1 MSGIETAAMA
11 RNVRLYPWYTAAFNC
26 FAWMPV
32 FFLYFNQHMTVEHVL
47 RLEALYYLATV
58 VLEVPSGY
66 FSDVVGRRRTL
77 LISSVALVGAY
88 ALFVMG
94 QTFLVFAVA
103 QLLLATAMAFNSG
116 TDTSF
121 HYDSLV
127 ALECAEEFGH
137 REAVAMRSGLLANA
151 VAALLGGAVG
161 LFALRGAYVLSLA
174 ASLVTL
180 SVVCAFR
187 EPRRVARPGVSRPG
201 FLQQLQ
207 DCVTAARQP
216 LLAWLF
222 AAVILM
228 FVLIHVPYEFYQPYL
243 SLLET
248 RLAFPVNS
256 TPLAAGI
263 CAALST
269 LSAAWVAGRS
279 IHLRDRLGITQVV
292 LLAIGMQIVLIALM
306 GLVLHVAIASLF
318 LLRNSPWAMMRA
330 PLNAAIAPQ
339 VSQTQLA
346 TYLSLQSFAGRLAFA
361 GVLFG
366 LSHGVGMTSPPDWG
380 SLAFLLRVCTVL
392 GLGGLGVLLV
402 TMRRGGATGV

>member
-1 MSGIETAAMA
+1 MRDVETAVMA

-66 FSDVVGRRRTL
+66 FSDIVGRRRTL

-88 ALFVMG
+88 TLFVMG
-94 QTFLVFAVA
+94 QTFLLFAVA
-103 QLLLATAMAFNSG
+103 QGLLATAVAFNSG
-116 TDTSF
+116 TDTSLL
-121 HYDSLV
+121 YDSLV
-127 ALECAEEFGH
+127 ALERAEEFGR
-137 REAVAMRSGLLANA
+137 REAVAMRRGLLANTVA
-151 VAALLGGAVG
+151 VLLGGVVG
-161 LFALRGAYVLSLA
+161 SLTLRGAYVLSLA
-174 ASLVTL
+174 ASLATL
-180 SVVCAFR
+180 GVVCVLR
-187 EPRRVARPGVSRPG
+187 EPQRAGLLGMPRPG
-201 FLQQLQ
+201 FFRQLQ
-207 DCVTAARQP
+207 ACLTTARQP

-222 AAVILM
+222 AAAVLM

-248 RLAFPVNS
+248 RLTLPVNS
-256 TPLAAGI
+256 TPLAAGV

-279 IHLRDRLGITQVV
+279 IHLRDRLGMIPLC
-292 LLAIGMQIVLIALM
+292 LLAMGLQILLIALM
-306 GLVLHVAIASLF
+306 GLVLHVAIATLF
-318 LLRNSPWAMMRA
+318 LLRSSPWAMMRA
-330 PLNAAIAPQ
+330 PLNAAIAPH
-339 VSQTQLA
+339 VSQAQLA

-366 LSHGVGMTSPPDWG
+366 LSHGVGIASPPDWA
-380 SLAFLLRVCTVL
+380 SLAFLLRVCTVV
-392 GLGGLGVLLV
+392 GLCGFGVLLL
-402 TMRRGGATGV
+402 TIRRGGVGV